1 MLLKWTNL
9 GVYALVLGNVT
20 YPLLVCFMNGRS
32 VSKHMKYKQ
41 EYTKTFCVPLLAS
54 FIMGI
59 VTFIVYKLFFVLTSR
74 IYVAICPAVIA
85 AVAVYFALVLKL
97 HGLSRKEL
105 YEFPM
110 GRRMARIADK
120 FHLLR

>member
-1 MLLKWTNL
+1 
-9 GVYALVLGNVT
+9 
-20 YPLLVCFMNGRS
+20 MNGRS

-59 VTFIVYKLFFVLTSR
+59 VTFIVYKMFFVLTSR

-110 GRRMARIADK
+110 GRRMVRIADK